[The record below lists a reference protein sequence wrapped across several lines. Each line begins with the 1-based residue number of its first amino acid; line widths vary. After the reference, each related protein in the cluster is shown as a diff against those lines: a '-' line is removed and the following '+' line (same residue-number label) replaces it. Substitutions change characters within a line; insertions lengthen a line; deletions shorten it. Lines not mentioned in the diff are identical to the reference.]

1 MNRKGTDILKR
12 SAIARSFRLARL
24 HPPQVLALGFLV
36 IIFIGAF
43 LLNSPIALQQDGE
56 LPFIDALFMATSAT
70 CVTGLSVVNS
80 GLDFTLFGQLV
91 LLTLVQLGGLGF
103 MTMATLIALAFKR
116 RITFKERLILQEAMN
131 HGSVEGIVRL
141 IRRVLLYSLVI
152 EAVGALLLT
161 GRFLLEMPADQAIY
175 FGLFHSISIFNNA
188 GFDLFGMLPGRPGSL
203 IHYVNDPF
211 VNVVTMLLIFLGGIG
226 FIVIDDLLHY
236 RKRRKL
242 TLHSKVVL
250 SVSLALI
257 ALGALVILVFEYT
270 NPLTLQKLGEPG
282 KLLSSLF
289 QSVSMRSA
297 GVSTLDVA
305 SMRQATQFFT
315 ILMMFIGA
323 APGSSGGGIKVTT
336 FAILVGAVIAMLRGR
351 QDIVMFKRRLP
362 QDRVYKA
369 ITFTLFS
376 FFFIILAAMILSVTE
391 SYNFLGILFEATSAY
406 ATAGLSMGLTA
417 ELSIPGKILLMV
429 LMFVGRLG
437 PVTLAFAL
445 TPKHEK
451 ELYRYPEGKIT
462 IG

>member
-1 MNRKGTDILKR
+1 MKPSTL
-12 SAIARSFRLARL
+12 AWPFRLARL
-24 HPPQVLALGFLV
+24 HPPQVLALGFIL
-36 IIFIGAF
+36 IIILGAF
-43 LLNSPIALQQDGE
+43 LLHLPISLDGDGE
-56 LPFIDALFMATSAT
+56 LPFIDSLFMATSAT

-80 GLDFTLFGQLV
+80 GEDFTLFGQLV
-91 LLTLVQLGGLGF
+91 ILTLVQLGGLGF
-103 MTMATLIALAFKR
+103 MTMASLIALVFKR
-116 RITFKERLILQEAMN
+116 KITFKERLILQEAMN
-131 HGSVEGIVRL
+131 HGTVEGIVRL
-141 IRRVLLYSLVI
+141 IRRVLVYSLVI
-152 EAVGALLLT
+152 EAVGAVLLSV
-161 GRFLLEMPADQAIY
+161 RFLLEMPADQAVY

-188 GFDLFGMLPGRPGSL
+188 GFDLFGAFPGRAGSL

-211 VNVVTMLLIFLGGIG
+211 VNVVTMVLIFLGGIG

-250 SVSLALI
+250 FVSVALI
-257 ALGALVILVFEYT
+257 LVGTLVILIFEYT
-270 NPLTLQKLGEPG
+270 NALTLQKLSAPS
-282 KLLSSLF
+282 KLLGSLF

-297 GVSTLDVA
+297 GVSTLDVG

-351 QDIVMFKRRLP
+351 QDIVLFNRRLA
-362 QDRVYKA
+362 QERVYKA

-376 FFFIILAAMILSVTE
+376 FFFVILAAMILSVTE
-391 SYNFLGILFEATSAY
+391 SYSFLGILFEATSAY

-417 ELSIPGKILLMV
+417 NLTDYGKGLLMI